1 MGKED
6 ADGYVRVKIDVDTSQ
21 EKEIKRSLEDIQD
34 DADNAKRK
42 LDALKEAGV
51 DENVEAYRKAAA
63 DLEKYNKE
71 IDECIRKQKEAEAAA
86 ASRAKATK
94 TGDFDSISDQ
104 VEDYETRLRMLRDK
118 GYGPGDGHFDELYI
132 AWKNAADAEKEYL
145 AGLEKLTDRGKELE
159 AERARKEVE
168 AQQKAA
174 QALEEK
180 IRRQEAAE
188 RKAAEA
194 QRKREEAER
203 KRQEELNRK
212 KEEEARREAALL
224 AENERLKKIKREA
237 EIQDEK
243 LVELTQEQEK
253 LVARM
258 EDLKRAGVG
267 AGYKEYDDLYILLKN
282 ITNQQR
288 EYQAQLDKMTDKGI
302 ADEAAKKEAEAKRQ
316 EEINRKKEAAAQ
328 REAQKQEQINRK
340 REAAA
345 KRQEEINRKK
355 EAAAQREAK
364 KREEEA
370 RKLAEQAA
378 EYEHLN
384 KLRANAQVRDK
395 DLVKLLERQEAIT
408 ARMAELKRAGV
419 GEGYKEYDS
428 LSQQLK
434 DVNSSIAECRDGLKR
449 VGKSSKK
456 TLETL
461 NKNTRKSSG
470 MFGMLASRLKG
481 LALSLII
488 FNWISKGF
496 NAMVAAMKEGFKN
509 LASYSK
515 EYSSVMSAFM
525 SSLAELKNNLA
536 AAFEPIV
543 NTVVPYLTRMV
554 SGLNAAIES
563 FSRFIAYMSGKNTYT
578 RAKKQMLD
586 YKSTVDSTN
595 KSLADFDKLHVLNDN
610 SSGGEKT
617 GADAFETVNIG
628 EVPESFK
635 QFKNIYESYVKPV
648 FERFK
653 EAITWFGGEANGI
666 LTNIFGDIADGAG
679 NLWNSIKNLCDQ
691 VQPYLEPLFD
701 NIKRL
706 FTILFEVMSGIWE
719 SIGAPIFG
727 FIVQLLQDTIDYF
740 AGHTG
745 VMSDAFGEFVDNVED
760 SWENHLKPA
769 LEAIGNFLDEWLLPV
784 FDEVF
789 NNGILQI
796 VGDFV
801 AGIDNL
807 INESLKP
814 VFNGICDFITGIF
827 SGDFEKA
834 LNGIRDIFKGIINGI
849 ITIVEFGI
857 NAAINGLNAFISA
870 YNVLANKVP
879 FMNTL
884 SHLSNVVMP
893 KIQDDGTL
901 SDGGTKNRYT
911 GASHYTDTDT
921 LRTYG
926 GYQVGKNKEGTSVFY
941 GNSSNRYKN
950 DLSSWKNNNGLS
962 NSVKAGSTF
971 GGNENN
977 TYIFEAKL
985 DGQTLFKEVVN
996 QDKLQKKRTGY
1007 SALAD

>member
-42 LDALKEAGV
+42 LDALKETGV
-51 DENVEAYRKAAA
+51 DENAKAYRKAAE

-71 IDECIRKQKEAEAAA
+71 LDEYVRKQKEAETAA
-86 ASRAKATK
+86 ASRTK
-94 TGDFDSISDQ
+94 TTRTGDFDSISDR
-104 VEDYETRLRMLRDK
+104 VEDYETRLRMLRNK
-118 GYGPGDGHFDELYI
+118 GYGPGDKHFDELYV

-145 AGLEKLTDRGKELE
+145 VGLEKLTDRGKELE

-168 AQQKAA
+168 AQQKVS
-174 QALEEK
+174 Q
-180 IRRQEAAE
+180 
-188 RKAAEA
+188 
-194 QRKREEAER
+194 KRD
-203 KRQEELNRK
+203 
-212 KEEEARREAALL
+212 EEARR
-224 AENERLKKIKREA
+224 
-237 EIQDEK
+237 
-243 LVELTQEQEK
+243 
-253 LVARM
+253 
-258 EDLKRAGVG
+258 
-267 AGYKEYDDLYILLKN
+267 
-282 ITNQQR
+282 
-288 EYQAQLDKMTDKGI
+288 
-302 ADEAAKKEAEAKRQ
+302 
-316 EEINRKKEAAAQ
+316 
-328 REAQKQEQINRK
+328 
-340 REAAA
+340 
-345 KRQEEINRKK
+345 
-355 EAAAQREAK
+355 
-364 KREEEA
+364 
-370 RKLAEQAA
+370 LAEQAA

-384 KLRANAQVRDK
+384 MLRANAQVRDK

-408 ARMAELKRAGV
+408 ARMAELKCAGV

-434 DVNSSIAECRDGLKR
+434 NVNSSIAECRDGFKK

-456 TLETL
+456 TMEAL

-481 LALSLII
+481 LALSLLI

-515 EYSSVMSAFM
+515 EYNSVMSAFM

-543 NTVVPYLTRMV
+543 NTVVPYITRMV
-554 SGLNAAIES
+554 NGLNAAIES

-635 QFKNIYESYVKPV
+635 QFKNIYESYVKPTL
-648 FERFK
+648 ERFK
-653 EAITWFGGEANGI
+653 EAITWFGGEAKGI

-706 FTILFEVMSGIWE
+706 FTILFKVMSGTWE

-745 VMSDAFGEFVDNVED
+745 EMSDAFGEFVDNVED

-769 LEAIGNFLDEWLLPV
+769 LEAIGNFLNEWLLPV
-784 FDEVF
+784 FDEAF

-849 ITIVEFGI
+849 ITIAEFGI

>member
-21 EKEIKRSLEDIQD
+21 EKKIKRSLEDIQD

-42 LDALKEAGV
+42 LDALKETGV
-51 DENVEAYRKAAA
+51 DENAKAYRKAAE

-71 IDECIRKQKEAEAAA
+71 LDEYVRKQKEAETAA
-86 ASRAKATK
+86 ASRTK
-94 TGDFDSISDQ
+94 TTRTGDFDSISDQ
-104 VEDYETRLRMLRDK
+104 VEDYETRLRMLRNK
-118 GYGPGDGHFDELYI
+118 GYGPGDEHFDELYI

-145 AGLEKLTDRGKELE
+145 AGLEKLTDKGKELE
-159 AERARKEVE
+159 AERARKGEE
-168 AQQKAA
+168 TQQKVS
-174 QALEEK
+174 Q
-180 IRRQEAAE
+180 
-188 RKAAEA
+188 
-194 QRKREEAER
+194 
-203 KRQEELNRK
+203 
-212 KEEEARREAALL
+212 
-224 AENERLKKIKREA
+224 
-237 EIQDEK
+237 
-243 LVELTQEQEK
+243 
-253 LVARM
+253 
-258 EDLKRAGVG
+258 
-267 AGYKEYDDLYILLKN
+267 
-282 ITNQQR
+282 
-288 EYQAQLDKMTDKGI
+288 
-302 ADEAAKKEAEAKRQ
+302 
-316 EEINRKKEAAAQ
+316 
-328 REAQKQEQINRK
+328 
-340 REAAA
+340 
-345 KRQEEINRKK
+345 
-355 EAAAQREAK
+355 

-384 KLRANAQVRDK
+384 RLRANAQVRDK

-428 LSQQLK
+428 LSKQLK
-434 DVNSSIAECRDGLKR
+434 DVNSSIVECRDGLKK

-481 LALSLII
+481 LALSLLI

-515 EYSSVMSAFM
+515 EYNSVMSAFM

-617 GADAFETVNIG
+617 GADAFENVNIG

-648 FERFK
+648 FESFK

-740 AGHTG
+740 AGHIG
-745 VMSDAFGEFVDNVED
+745 EMSDAFGEFVDNVED

-769 LEAIGNFLDEWLLPV
+769 LEAIGNFLNEWLLPA
-784 FDEVF
+784 FREAF
-789 NNGILQI
+789 NEGILPM
-796 VGDFV
+796 VGDTFE
-801 AGIDNL
+801 AIDDLVNDSFL
-807 INESLKP
+807 PI
-814 VFNGICDFITGIF
+814 FNGICEFLEGTF
-827 SGDFEKA
+827 NLDFEKA
-834 LNGIRDIFKGIINGI
+834 MNGIKSIVRGVINGI
-849 ITIVEFGI
+849 IILVQAGINIVIDGI
-857 NAAINGLNAFISA
+857 NAIIGAWNSIASKVHAPTLD
-870 YNVLANKVP
+870 LAGKVSLP
-879 FMNTL
+879 KLQEDGSWSSLRVGNT
-884 SHLSNVVMP
+884 SRGYDSE
-893 KIQDDGTL
+893 
-901 SDGGTKNRYT
+901 T
-911 GASHYTDTDT
+911 G
-921 LRTYG
+921 RTYG
-926 GYQVGKNKEGTSVFY
+926 GHKVSGNTGESVFY
-941 GNSSNRYKN
+941 GNSNPSYKYGA
-950 DLSSWKNNNGLS
+950 LSDWKNNNGLS

>member
-1 MGKED
+1 
-6 ADGYVRVKIDVDTSQ
+6 
-21 EKEIKRSLEDIQD
+21 
-34 DADNAKRK
+34 
-42 LDALKEAGV
+42 
-51 DENVEAYRKAAA
+51 
-63 DLEKYNKE
+63 
-71 IDECIRKQKEAEAAA
+71 
-86 ASRAKATK
+86 
-94 TGDFDSISDQ
+94 
-104 VEDYETRLRMLRDK
+104 MLRNK
-118 GYGPGDGHFDELYI
+118 GYGPGDEHFDELYI

-145 AGLEKLTDRGKELE
+145 AGLEKLTDKGKELE

-515 EYSSVMSAFM
+515 EYS
-525 SSLAELKNNLA
+525 
-536 AAFEPIV
+536 I
-543 NTVVPYLTRMV
+543 
-554 SGLNAAIES
+554 
-563 FSRFIAYMSGKNTYT
+563 
-578 RAKKQMLD
+578 
-586 YKSTVDSTN
+586 TN
-595 KSLADFDKLHVLNDN
+595 S
-610 SSGGEKT
+610 
-617 GADAFETVNIG
+617 
-628 EVPESFK
+628 
-635 QFKNIYESYVKPV
+635 
-648 FERFK
+648 
-653 EAITWFGGEANGI
+653 
-666 LTNIFGDIADGAG
+666 
-679 NLWNSIKNLCDQ
+679 
-691 VQPYLEPLFD
+691 
-701 NIKRL
+701 
-706 FTILFEVMSGIWE
+706 
-719 SIGAPIFG
+719 
-727 FIVQLLQDTIDYF
+727 
-740 AGHTG
+740 
-745 VMSDAFGEFVDNVED
+745 
-760 SWENHLKPA
+760 
-769 LEAIGNFLDEWLLPV
+769 
-784 FDEVF
+784 
-789 NNGILQI
+789 
-796 VGDFV
+796 
-801 AGIDNL
+801 
-807 INESLKP
+807 
-814 VFNGICDFITGIF
+814 
-827 SGDFEKA
+827 
-834 LNGIRDIFKGIINGI
+834 
-849 ITIVEFGI
+849 
-857 NAAINGLNAFISA
+857 
-870 YNVLANKVP
+870 
-879 FMNTL
+879 
-884 SHLSNVVMP
+884 
-893 KIQDDGTL
+893 
-901 SDGGTKNRYT
+901 
-911 GASHYTDTDT
+911 
-921 LRTYG
+921 
-926 GYQVGKNKEGTSVFY
+926 
-941 GNSSNRYKN
+941 
-950 DLSSWKNNNGLS
+950 
-962 NSVKAGSTF
+962 
-971 GGNENN
+971 
-977 TYIFEAKL
+977 
-985 DGQTLFKEVVN
+985 
-996 QDKLQKKRTGY
+996 
-1007 SALAD
+1007 

>member
-21 EKEIKRSLEDIQD
+21 EKKIKRSLEDIQD

-42 LDALKEAGV
+42 LDALKETGV
-51 DENVEAYRKAAA
+51 DENAKAYRKAAE

-71 IDECIRKQKEAEAAA
+71 LDEYIRKQKEAETAA
-86 ASRAKATK
+86 ASRAKATQ

-104 VEDYETRLRMLRDK
+104 VEDYETRLRMLRNK
-118 GYGPGDGHFDELYI
+118 GYGPGDEHFDELYI
-132 AWKNAADAEKEYL
+132 AWKNAVDAEKEYL
-145 AGLEKLTDRGKELE
+145 AGLEKLTDKGKELE
-159 AERARKEVE
+159 AERARKGEE
-168 AQQKAA
+168 TQQKVS
-174 QALEEK
+174 Q
-180 IRRQEAAE
+180 
-188 RKAAEA
+188 
-194 QRKREEAER
+194 
-203 KRQEELNRK
+203 
-212 KEEEARREAALL
+212 
-224 AENERLKKIKREA
+224 
-237 EIQDEK
+237 
-243 LVELTQEQEK
+243 
-253 LVARM
+253 
-258 EDLKRAGVG
+258 
-267 AGYKEYDDLYILLKN
+267 
-282 ITNQQR
+282 
-288 EYQAQLDKMTDKGI
+288 
-302 ADEAAKKEAEAKRQ
+302 
-316 EEINRKKEAAAQ
+316 
-328 REAQKQEQINRK
+328 
-340 REAAA
+340 
-345 KRQEEINRKK
+345 
-355 EAAAQREAK
+355 

-384 KLRANAQVRDK
+384 RLRANAHK

-434 DVNSSIAECRDGLKR
+434 DVNSSIAECRDGFKK

-461 NKNTRKSSG
+461 NKNTRKTYG

-481 LALSLII
+481 LALSLLI

-515 EYSSVMSAFM
+515 EYNSVMSAFM

-653 EAITWFGGEANGI
+653 KAITWFGGEAKGV

-691 VQPYLEPLFD
+691 MQPYLEPLFD
-701 NIKRL
+701 NIKKM
-706 FTILFEVMSGIWE
+706 FTVLFEVMSGIWE

-745 VMSDAFGEFVDNVED
+745 EMSDAFGEFVDNVED

-784 FDEVF
+784 FREAF
-789 NNGILQI
+789 KKGILPMI
-796 VGDFV
+796 GDTFK
-801 AGIDNL
+801 AIDELVNDSFL
-807 INESLKP
+807 PI
-814 VFNGICDFITGIF
+814 FNGICEFLEGTF
-827 SGDFEKA
+827 SLDFEKA
-834 LNGIRDIFKGIINGI
+834 MNGIKSIVRGVINGI
-849 ITIVEFGI
+849 IILVQAGINIVIDGI
-857 NAAINGLNAFISA
+857 NAIIGAWNSIASKVHAPTLD
-870 YNVLANKVP
+870 LAGKVSLP
-879 FMNTL
+879 KLQEDGSWSSLRVGNT
-884 SHLSNVVMP
+884 SRGYDSE
-893 KIQDDGTL
+893 
-901 SDGGTKNRYT
+901 T
-911 GASHYTDTDT
+911 G
-921 LRTYG
+921 RTYG
-926 GYQVGKNKEGTSVFY
+926 GHQVSGNTGESVFY
-941 GNSSNRYKN
+941 GNSNPRYKYGAPS
-950 DLSSWKNNNGLS
+950 DWKNNNGLS

>member
-21 EKEIKRSLEDIQD
+21 EKKIKRSLEDIQD

-51 DENVEAYRKAAA
+51 DENVEAYSKAAA

-71 IDECIRKQKEAEAAA
+71 IDEYIRKQKEAEAAA
-86 ASRAKATK
+86 ASRAKATQ

-118 GYGPGDGHFDELYI
+118 GYGPGDGHFDELYV

-168 AQQKAA
+168 AQQKVS
-174 QALEEK
+174 Q
-180 IRRQEAAE
+180 
-188 RKAAEA
+188 
-194 QRKREEAER
+194 KRE
-203 KRQEELNRK
+203 K
-212 KEEEARREAALL
+212 
-224 AENERLKKIKREA
+224 
-237 EIQDEK
+237 
-243 LVELTQEQEK
+243 
-253 LVARM
+253 
-258 EDLKRAGVG
+258 
-267 AGYKEYDDLYILLKN
+267 
-282 ITNQQR
+282 
-288 EYQAQLDKMTDKGI
+288 
-302 ADEAAKKEAEAKRQ
+302 
-316 EEINRKKEAAAQ
+316 
-328 REAQKQEQINRK
+328 
-340 REAAA
+340 
-345 KRQEEINRKK
+345 
-355 EAAAQREAK
+355 
-364 KREEEA
+364 EA

-384 KLRANAQVRDK
+384 KLRANAQERDK
-395 DLVKLLERQEAIT
+395 DLVKLLERQETIT

-434 DVNSSIAECRDGLKR
+434 DVNSSIAECRDGFEKA
-449 VGKSSKK
+449 GKSSKK

-481 LALSLII
+481 LALSLLI

-515 EYSSVMSAFM
+515 EYNSVMSAFM

-536 AAFEPIV
+536 AAFGPIV
-543 NTVVPYLTRMV
+543 NTVVPYLIRMV

-628 EVPESFK
+628 EVQESFK

-653 EAITWFGGEANGI
+653 EAITWFGGEAKGI

-691 VQPYLEPLFD
+691 VQTYLEPLFD
-701 NIKRL
+701 NIKKL
-706 FTILFEVMSGIWE
+706 FTVLFEVMAGIWE

-745 VMSDAFGEFVDNVED
+745 EMSDAFGEFVDNVED

-769 LEAIGNFLDEWLLPV
+769 LEAIGNFLNEWLLPV
-784 FDEVF
+784 FDEAF

>member
-21 EKEIKRSLEDIQD
+21 EKKIKRSLEDIQD

-42 LDALKEAGV
+42 LDALKETGV
-51 DENVEAYRKAAA
+51 DENAKAYRKAAE

-71 IDECIRKQKEAEAAA
+71 LDEYIRKQKEAETAA
-86 ASRAKATK
+86 ASRTK
-94 TGDFDSISDQ
+94 TTRTGDFDSISDQ
-104 VEDYETRLRMLRDK
+104 VEDYETRLRMLRNK
-118 GYGPGDGHFDELYI
+118 GYGPGDEHFDELYI

-145 AGLEKLTDRGKELE
+145 AGLEKLTDKGKQLE
-159 AERARKEVE
+159 AERARKGEE
-168 AQQKAA
+168 TQQKVS
-174 QALEEK
+174 Q
-180 IRRQEAAE
+180 
-188 RKAAEA
+188 
-194 QRKREEAER
+194 
-203 KRQEELNRK
+203 
-212 KEEEARREAALL
+212 
-224 AENERLKKIKREA
+224 
-237 EIQDEK
+237 
-243 LVELTQEQEK
+243 
-253 LVARM
+253 
-258 EDLKRAGVG
+258 
-267 AGYKEYDDLYILLKN
+267 
-282 ITNQQR
+282 
-288 EYQAQLDKMTDKGI
+288 
-302 ADEAAKKEAEAKRQ
+302 
-316 EEINRKKEAAAQ
+316 
-328 REAQKQEQINRK
+328 
-340 REAAA
+340 
-345 KRQEEINRKK
+345 
-355 EAAAQREAK
+355 

-419 GEGYKEYDS
+419 GDGYKEYDS

-434 DVNSSIAECRDGLKR
+434 DVNSSIAECRDGFKK

-461 NKNTRKSSG
+461 NKNTRKTSG

-481 LALSLII
+481 LALSLLI

-515 EYSSVMSAFM
+515 EYNSVMSAFM

-543 NTVVPYLTRMV
+543 NTVVPYLTRIV

-653 EAITWFGGEANGI
+653 KAITWFGGEAKGV

-691 VQPYLEPLFD
+691 MQPLFD

-706 FTILFEVMSGIWE
+706 FTVLFEVMSGIWE

-745 VMSDAFGEFVDNVED
+745 EMSDAFGEFVDNVED

-784 FDEVF
+784 FREAF
-789 NNGILQI
+789 KKGILPM
-796 VGDFV
+796 VGDTFK
-801 AGIDNL
+801 AIDELVNDSFL
-807 INESLKP
+807 PI
-814 VFNGICDFITGIF
+814 FNGICEFLEGTF
-827 SGDFEKA
+827 SLDFEKA
-834 LNGIRDIFKGIINGI
+834 MNGIKSIVRGVINGI
-849 ITIVEFGI
+849 IILVQAGINIVIDGI
-857 NAAINGLNAFISA
+857 NAIIGAWNSIASKVHAPTLD
-870 YNVLANKVP
+870 LAGKVSLP
-879 FMNTL
+879 KLQEDGSWSSLRVGNT
-884 SHLSNVVMP
+884 SRGYDSE
-893 KIQDDGTL
+893 
-901 SDGGTKNRYT
+901 T
-911 GASHYTDTDT
+911 G
-921 LRTYG
+921 RTYG
-926 GYQVGKNKEGTSVFY
+926 GHKVSGNTGESVFY
-941 GNSSNRYKN
+941 GNSNPSYKYGA
-950 DLSSWKNNNGLS
+950 LSDWKNNNGLS

>member
-21 EKEIKRSLEDIQD
+21 EKKIKRSLEDIQD

-42 LDALKEAGV
+42 LDALKETGV
-51 DENVEAYRKAAA
+51 DENAKAYRKAAE

-71 IDECIRKQKEAEAAA
+71 LDEYVRKQKEAETAA
-86 ASRAKATK
+86 ASRTK
-94 TGDFDSISDQ
+94 TTRTGDFDSISDQ
-104 VEDYETRLRMLRDK
+104 VEDYETRLRMLRNK
-118 GYGPGDGHFDELYI
+118 GYGPGDEHFDELYI

-145 AGLEKLTDRGKELE
+145 AGLEKLTDKGKELE
-159 AERARKEVE
+159 AERARKGEE
-168 AQQKAA
+168 TQQKVS
-174 QALEEK
+174 Q
-180 IRRQEAAE
+180 
-188 RKAAEA
+188 
-194 QRKREEAER
+194 
-203 KRQEELNRK
+203 
-212 KEEEARREAALL
+212 
-224 AENERLKKIKREA
+224 
-237 EIQDEK
+237 
-243 LVELTQEQEK
+243 
-253 LVARM
+253 
-258 EDLKRAGVG
+258 
-267 AGYKEYDDLYILLKN
+267 
-282 ITNQQR
+282 
-288 EYQAQLDKMTDKGI
+288 
-302 ADEAAKKEAEAKRQ
+302 
-316 EEINRKKEAAAQ
+316 
-328 REAQKQEQINRK
+328 
-340 REAAA
+340 
-345 KRQEEINRKK
+345 
-355 EAAAQREAK
+355 

-384 KLRANAQVRDK
+384 RLRANAQVRDK

-428 LSQQLK
+428 LSKQLK
-434 DVNSSIAECRDGLKR
+434 DVNSSIAECRDGFKK
-449 VGKSSKK
+449 VGKNSRK
-456 TLETL
+456 TLDAL

-481 LALSLII
+481 LALSLLI

-515 EYSSVMSAFM
+515 EYNSVMSAFM

-554 SGLNAAIES
+554 SGLSAAIES

-653 EAITWFGGEANGI
+653 KAITWFGGEANGI

-701 NIKRL
+701 NIKKL
-706 FTILFEVMSGIWE
+706 FTVLFEVMSGIWE

-745 VMSDAFGEFVDNVED
+745 EMSDAFGEFVDNVED

-769 LEAIGNFLDEWLLPV
+769 LEAIGNFLDEWLLPA
-784 FDEVF
+784 FREAF
-789 NNGILQI
+789 NEGILPM
-796 VGDFV
+796 VGDTFE
-801 AGIDNL
+801 AIDDLVNDSFL
-807 INESLKP
+807 PI
-814 VFNGICDFITGIF
+814 FNGICEFLEGTF
-827 SGDFEKA
+827 NLDFEKA
-834 LNGIRDIFKGIINGI
+834 MNGIKSIVRGVINGI
-849 ITIVEFGI
+849 IILVQAGINIVIDGI
-857 NAAINGLNAFISA
+857 NAMIGFWNSIASKAHVPTLDLVG
-870 YNVLANKVP
+870 KVSLP
-879 FMNTL
+879 KLQEDGSWSSPRVGNT
-884 SHLSNVVMP
+884 SRGYDSE
-893 KIQDDGTL
+893 
-901 SDGGTKNRYT
+901 T
-911 GASHYTDTDT
+911 G
-921 LRTYG
+921 RTYG
-926 GYQVGKNKEGTSVFY
+926 GHQVSGNTGESVFY
-941 GNSSNRYKN
+941 GNPNPSYKYGALSN
-950 DLSSWKNNNGLS
+950 WKNNNGLS

>member
-21 EKEIKRSLEDIQD
+21 EKKIKRSLEDIQD

-42 LDALKEAGV
+42 LDALKETGV
-51 DENVEAYRKAAA
+51 DENAKAYRKAAE

-71 IDECIRKQKEAEAAA
+71 LDEYIRKQKKAETTA
-86 ASRAKATK
+86 ASRTK
-94 TGDFDSISDQ
+94 TSQTGDFDSISDR
-104 VEDYETRLRMLRDK
+104 VEDYETRLRMLRNK

-159 AERARKEVE
+159 AERT
-168 AQQKAA
+168 
-174 QALEEK
+174 
-180 IRRQEAAE
+180 
-188 RKAAEA
+188 
-194 QRKREEAER
+194 
-203 KRQEELNRK
+203 RK
-212 KEEEARREAALL
+212 KEE
-224 AENERLKKIKREA
+224 
-237 EIQDEK
+237 
-243 LVELTQEQEK
+243 TQ
-253 LVARM
+253 
-258 EDLKRAGVG
+258 
-267 AGYKEYDDLYILLKN
+267 
-282 ITNQQR
+282 
-288 EYQAQLDKMTDKGI
+288 
-302 ADEAAKKEAEAKRQ
+302 
-316 EEINRKKEAAAQ
+316 
-328 REAQKQEQINRK
+328 QKVSQ
-340 REAAA
+340 
-345 KRQEEINRKK
+345 
-355 EAAAQREAK
+355 

-370 RKLAEQAA
+370 RRLAEQAA

-384 KLRANAQVRDK
+384 RLRANAQVRDK

-428 LSQQLK
+428 LSKQLK
-434 DVNSSIAECRDGLKR
+434 DVNSSIVECRDGLKK

-481 LALSLII
+481 LALSLLI

-515 EYSSVMSAFM
+515 EYNSVMSAFM

-653 EAITWFGGEANGI
+653 KAITWFGGEANGI

-691 VQPYLEPLFD
+691 VRPYLEPLFD

-706 FTILFEVMSGIWE
+706 FTVLFEVMSGIWE

-745 VMSDAFGEFVDNVED
+745 EMSDAFGEFVDNVED

-784 FDEVF
+784 FREAF
-789 NNGILQI
+789 KKGILPMI
-796 VGDFV
+796 GDTFK
-801 AGIDNL
+801 AIDELVNNSFL
-807 INESLKP
+807 PI
-814 VFNGICDFITGIF
+814 FNGICEFLEGTF
-827 SGDFEKA
+827 SLDFEKA
-834 LNGIRDIFKGIINGI
+834 MNGIKSIVRGVINGI
-849 ITIVEFGI
+849 IILVQAGINIVIDGI
-857 NAAINGLNAFISA
+857 NAIIGAWNSIASKVHAPTLD
-870 YNVLANKVP
+870 LAGKVSLP
-879 FMNTL
+879 KLQEDGSWSSLRVGNT
-884 SHLSNVVMP
+884 SRGYDSE
-893 KIQDDGTL
+893 
-901 SDGGTKNRYT
+901 T
-911 GASHYTDTDT
+911 G
-921 LRTYG
+921 RTYG
-926 GYQVGKNKEGTSVFY
+926 GHKVSGNTGESVFY
-941 GNSSNRYKN
+941 GNSNPSYKYGA
-950 DLSSWKNNNGLS
+950 LSDWKNNNGLS

>member
-6 ADGYVRVKIDVDTSQ
+6 ADGYVRVKIDVDTSH

-42 LDALKEAGV
+42 LDALKETGV
-51 DENVEAYRKAAA
+51 DENAKAYRKAAE

-71 IDECIRKQKEAEAAA
+71 LDEYIRKQKEAETAA
-86 ASRAKATK
+86 ASRAKAIQ

-104 VEDYETRLRMLRDK
+104 VEDYETRLRMLRNK
-118 GYGPGDGHFDELYI
+118 GYGPGDEHFDELYI

-145 AGLEKLTDRGKELE
+145 AGLEKLTDKGKELE
-159 AERARKEVE
+159 AERARKGEE
-168 AQQKAA
+168 TQQKVS
-174 QALEEK
+174 Q
-180 IRRQEAAE
+180 
-188 RKAAEA
+188 
-194 QRKREEAER
+194 KREE
-203 KRQEELNRK
+203 
-212 KEEEARREAALL
+212 
-224 AENERLKKIKREA
+224 
-237 EIQDEK
+237 
-243 LVELTQEQEK
+243 
-253 LVARM
+253 
-258 EDLKRAGVG
+258 G
-267 AGYKEYDDLYILLKN
+267 
-282 ITNQQR
+282 
-288 EYQAQLDKMTDKGI
+288 
-302 ADEAAKKEAEAKRQ
+302 
-316 EEINRKKEAAAQ
+316 
-328 REAQKQEQINRK
+328 
-340 REAAA
+340 
-345 KRQEEINRKK
+345 
-355 EAAAQREAK
+355 
-364 KREEEA
+364 A

-434 DVNSSIAECRDGLKR
+434 DVNSSIAECRDGFKK
-449 VGKSSKK
+449 VGKNSRK
-456 TLETL
+456 TLDAL

-481 LALSLII
+481 LALSLLI

-515 EYSSVMSAFM
+515 EYNSVMSAFM

-554 SGLNAAIES
+554 SGLSAAIES

-653 EAITWFGGEANGI
+653 KAITWFGGEAKGI
-666 LTNIFGDIADGAG
+666 LTDIFGDIADGAG

-745 VMSDAFGEFVDNVED
+745 EMSDAFGEFVDNVED

-769 LEAIGNFLDEWLLPV
+769 LEAIGNFLNEWLLPV

-789 NNGILQI
+789 SNGILQI

-849 ITIVEFGI
+849 ITIAEFGI
-857 NAAINGLNAFISA
+857 NAAINCLNAFISA

>member
-21 EKEIKRSLEDIQD
+21 EKKIKRSLEDIQD

-42 LDALKEAGV
+42 LDALKETGV
-51 DENVEAYRKAAA
+51 DENAKAYRKAAE

-71 IDECIRKQKEAEAAA
+71 LDEYVRKQKEAETAA
-86 ASRAKATK
+86 ASRTK
-94 TGDFDSISDQ
+94 TTRTGDFDSISDQ
-104 VEDYETRLRMLRDK
+104 VEDYETRLRMLRNK
-118 GYGPGDGHFDELYI
+118 GYGPGDEHFDELYI

-145 AGLEKLTDRGKELE
+145 AGLEKLTDKGKQLE
-159 AERARKEVE
+159 AERARKGEE
-168 AQQKAA
+168 TQQKVS
-174 QALEEK
+174 Q
-180 IRRQEAAE
+180 
-188 RKAAEA
+188 
-194 QRKREEAER
+194 
-203 KRQEELNRK
+203 
-212 KEEEARREAALL
+212 
-224 AENERLKKIKREA
+224 
-237 EIQDEK
+237 
-243 LVELTQEQEK
+243 
-253 LVARM
+253 
-258 EDLKRAGVG
+258 
-267 AGYKEYDDLYILLKN
+267 
-282 ITNQQR
+282 
-288 EYQAQLDKMTDKGI
+288 
-302 ADEAAKKEAEAKRQ
+302 
-316 EEINRKKEAAAQ
+316 
-328 REAQKQEQINRK
+328 
-340 REAAA
+340 
-345 KRQEEINRKK
+345 
-355 EAAAQREAK
+355 

-384 KLRANAQVRDK
+384 RLRANAQVRDK

-434 DVNSSIAECRDGLKR
+434 DVNSSIAECRDGFKK

-461 NKNTRKSSG
+461 NKNTRKTSG

-481 LALSLII
+481 LALSLLI

-515 EYSSVMSAFM
+515 EYNSVMSAFM

-543 NTVVPYLTRMV
+543 NTVVPYLTRIV

-617 GADAFETVNIG
+617 GADAFENVNIG
-628 EVPESFK
+628 EV
-635 QFKNIYESYVKPV
+635 YVKPV

-745 VMSDAFGEFVDNVED
+745 EMSDAFGEFVDNVED

-784 FDEVF
+784 FREAF
-789 NNGILQI
+789 KKGILPM
-796 VGDFV
+796 VGDTFK
-801 AGIDNL
+801 AIDELVNDSFL
-807 INESLKP
+807 PI
-814 VFNGICDFITGIF
+814 FNGICEFLEGTF
-827 SGDFEKA
+827 SLDFEKA
-834 LNGIRDIFKGIINGI
+834 MNGIKSIVRGVINGI
-849 ITIVEFGI
+849 IILVQAGINIVIDGI
-857 NAAINGLNAFISA
+857 NAIIGAWNSIASKVHAPTLD
-870 YNVLANKVP
+870 LAGKVSLP
-879 FMNTL
+879 KLQEDGSWSSLRVGNT
-884 SHLSNVVMP
+884 SRGYDSE
-893 KIQDDGTL
+893 
-901 SDGGTKNRYT
+901 T
-911 GASHYTDTDT
+911 G
-921 LRTYG
+921 RTYG
-926 GYQVGKNKEGTSVFY
+926 GHKVSGNTGESVFY
-941 GNSSNRYKN
+941 GNSNPSYKYGA
-950 DLSSWKNNNGLS
+950 LSDWKNNNGLS

>member
-21 EKEIKRSLEDIQD
+21 EKKIKRSLEDIQD

-42 LDALKEAGV
+42 LDALKETGV
-51 DENVEAYRKAAA
+51 DENAKAYRKAAE

-71 IDECIRKQKEAEAAA
+71 LDEYIRKQKEAETAA
-86 ASRAKATK
+86 ASRAKATQ

-104 VEDYETRLRMLRDK
+104 VEDYETRLRMLRNK
-118 GYGPGDGHFDELYI
+118 GYGPGDEHFDELYI

-159 AERARKEVE
+159 AERTR
-168 AQQKAA
+168 
-174 QALEEK
+174 
-180 IRRQEAAE
+180 
-188 RKAAEA
+188 
-194 QRKREEAER
+194 
-203 KRQEELNRK
+203 
-212 KEEEARREAALL
+212 KEEE
-224 AENERLKKIKREA
+224 
-237 EIQDEK
+237 
-243 LVELTQEQEK
+243 TQ
-253 LVARM
+253 
-258 EDLKRAGVG
+258 
-267 AGYKEYDDLYILLKN
+267 
-282 ITNQQR
+282 
-288 EYQAQLDKMTDKGI
+288 
-302 ADEAAKKEAEAKRQ
+302 
-316 EEINRKKEAAAQ
+316 
-328 REAQKQEQINRK
+328 QKVSQ
-340 REAAA
+340 
-345 KRQEEINRKK
+345 
-355 EAAAQREAK
+355 

>member
-21 EKEIKRSLEDIQD
+21 EKKIKRSLEDIQD

-42 LDALKEAGV
+42 LDALKETGV
-51 DENVEAYRKAAA
+51 DENAKAYRKAAE

-71 IDECIRKQKEAEAAA
+71 LDEYIRKQKEAETAA
-86 ASRAKATK
+86 ASRAKATQ

-104 VEDYETRLRMLRDK
+104 VEDYETRLRMLRNK
-118 GYGPGDGHFDELYI
+118 GYGPGDEHFDELYI

-145 AGLEKLTDRGKELE
+145 AGLEKLTDKGKELE
-159 AERARKEVE
+159 AERARKGEE
-168 AQQKAA
+168 TQQKVS
-174 QALEEK
+174 Q
-180 IRRQEAAE
+180 
-188 RKAAEA
+188 
-194 QRKREEAER
+194 
-203 KRQEELNRK
+203 
-212 KEEEARREAALL
+212 
-224 AENERLKKIKREA
+224 
-237 EIQDEK
+237 
-243 LVELTQEQEK
+243 
-253 LVARM
+253 
-258 EDLKRAGVG
+258 
-267 AGYKEYDDLYILLKN
+267 
-282 ITNQQR
+282 
-288 EYQAQLDKMTDKGI
+288 
-302 ADEAAKKEAEAKRQ
+302 
-316 EEINRKKEAAAQ
+316 
-328 REAQKQEQINRK
+328 
-340 REAAA
+340 
-345 KRQEEINRKK
+345 
-355 EAAAQREAK
+355 

-384 KLRANAQVRDK
+384 RLRANAQVRDK

-434 DVNSSIAECRDGLKR
+434 DVNSSIAECRDGFKK

-461 NKNTRKSSG
+461 NKNTRKTYG

-481 LALSLII
+481 LALSLLI

-515 EYSSVMSAFM
+515 EYNSVMSAFM

-653 EAITWFGGEANGI
+653 KAITWFGGEAKGV

-691 VQPYLEPLFD
+691 MQPYLEPLFD

-706 FTILFEVMSGIWE
+706 FTVLFEVMSGIWE

-745 VMSDAFGEFVDNVED
+745 EMSDAFGEFVDNVED

-784 FDEVF
+784 FREAF
-789 NNGILQI
+789 KKGILPMI
-796 VGDFV
+796 GDTFK
-801 AGIDNL
+801 AIDELVNDSFL
-807 INESLKP
+807 PI
-814 VFNGICDFITGIF
+814 FNGICEFLEGTF
-827 SGDFEKA
+827 SLDFEKA
-834 LNGIRDIFKGIINGI
+834 MNGIKSIVRGVINGI
-849 ITIVEFGI
+849 IILVQAGINIVIDGI
-857 NAAINGLNAFISA
+857 NAIIGAWNSIASKVHAPTLD
-870 YNVLANKVP
+870 LAGKVSLP
-879 FMNTL
+879 KLQEDGSWSSLRVGNT
-884 SHLSNVVMP
+884 SRGYDSE
-893 KIQDDGTL
+893 
-901 SDGGTKNRYT
+901 T
-911 GASHYTDTDT
+911 G
-921 LRTYG
+921 RTYG
-926 GYQVGKNKEGTSVFY
+926 GHKVSGNTGESVFY
-941 GNSSNRYKN
+941 GNSNTSYKYGA
-950 DLSSWKNNNGLS
+950 LSDWKNNNGLS